1 MGRTSWHQRLA
12 VITLAVASA
21 LSMTAAGPTA
31 LSPDRQ
37 LAALEARSGGRLGV
51 DALDTGTGRRIA
63 HRADE
68 RFAMCSTFK
77 LFLAAAVLSRVD
89 AGKESLGR
97 RVSYTAAD
105 LLDYAPVTKAHVGEG
120 AMTVGALCEAAV
132 EESDNTAANLLLKG
146 LGGPGGLTAYLR
158 GLGDGTTRLDR
169 NEPELNANEPGD
181 ARDTTTP
188 GAAVATVDKI
198 LLGDVLSPSSRDG
211 LLGWLVAC
219 KTGTSRIRAGM
230 PENWRVGDK
239 TGTGARGAT
248 NDVAILWPPGGKPI
262 LVAAYFSDS
271 KKPQEE
277 RNAVLAEVGRIVAGA
292 FAAPAGR

>member
-1 MGRTSWHQRLA
+1 
-12 VITLAVASA
+12 
-21 LSMTAAGPTA
+21 
-31 LSPDRQ
+31 
-37 LAALEARSGGRLGV
+37 V